1 MELDVVRE
9 STDMELTNCVR
20 NFESACDGMNE
31 SMNAY
36 TSQTDASVNSIRLEM
51 SQNK

>member
-1 MELDVVRE
+1 MYVVRE

-20 NFESACDGMNE
+20 NFESARDGMIE

-36 TSQTDASVNSIRLEM
+36 KSQRKQFQVRNES
-51 SQNK
+51 